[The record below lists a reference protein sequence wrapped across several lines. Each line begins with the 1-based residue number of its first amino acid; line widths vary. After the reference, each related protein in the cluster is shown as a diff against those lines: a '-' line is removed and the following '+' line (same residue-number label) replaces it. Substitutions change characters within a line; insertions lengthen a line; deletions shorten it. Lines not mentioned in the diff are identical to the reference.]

1 MSAKLLCSMEVLE
14 KDKAVRKVDFEAKS
28 FLRAW
33 IQFMRCVL
41 CTQSGGIIVQES
53 ITDTTGTARTYP
65 TTASNAFHSLV
76 MTSQSSSSI
85 EGIVVGSSSA
95 SNTVTTN
102 ALGSM
107 VTTFNTSAI
116 FQSAI
121 TVDGNILRFSMTKK
135 FLNNTA
141 SNITIRE
148 VGIYSRVYD
157 SGNTWR
163 TFCIVRDVL
172 PEPVTI
178 LPDQVLVVTYTFQIT
193 VG

>member
-41 CTQSGGIIVQES
+41 CTSPGLYIIQES
-53 ITDTTGTARTYP
+53 ITDTTGVVRTYP
-65 TTASNAFHSLV
+65 TTTSYPFHSLV
-76 MTSQSSSSI
+76 MTSQGHSSI
-85 EGIVVGSSSA
+85 EGIVLGSSSA

-102 ALGSM
+102 ALGSI
-107 VTTFNTSAI
+107 VTTLSTISVYY
-116 FQSAI
+116 SAI

-135 FLNNTA
+135 FLNNTD

-148 VGIYSRVYD
+148 AGIYSRAYD
-157 SGNTWR
+157 SSNTWR

-178 LPDQVLVVTYTFQIT
+178 FPDQVLVVTYTFQLT

>member
-41 CTQSGGIIVQES
+41 CTSPGFYIVQES

-65 TTASNAFHSLV
+65 TTASYPFHSLV
-76 MTSQSSSSI
+76 MTSYSISSI

-107 VTTFNTSAI
+107 VTTFIISDG
-116 FQSAI
+116 SYSDI
-121 TVDGNILRFSMTKK
+121 TVDGNILRFSMKKK
-135 FLNNTA
+135 FLNNTD

-148 VGIYSRVYD
+148 AGIYSRAYA

-178 LPDQVLVVTYTFQIT
+178 LPDQVLVVTYTFQLT

>member
-1 MSAKLLCSMEVLE
+1 MEVLE

-95 SNTVTTN
+95 PNTVTTN

-116 FQSAI
+116 SQSAI

>member
-1 MSAKLLCSMEVLE
+1 MEVLE

-33 IQFMRCVL
+33 IKFMRCVL
-41 CTQSGGIIVQES
+41 CTSPGGGIVQDT
-53 ITDTTGTARTYP
+53 IADTTGAARTYP
-65 TTASNAFHSLV
+65 TTTSYPFHTLV
-76 MTSQSSSSI
+76 MTSHSYLST

-95 SNTVTTN
+95 SNTVSTN
-102 ALGSM
+102 ALGSI
-107 VTTFNTSAI
+107 VTTLSTISVYY
-116 FQSAI
+116 SAI

-135 FLNNTA
+135 FLNNTD

-148 VGIYSRVYD
+148 AGIYSRAYD
-157 SGNTWR
+157 SSNTWR

-178 LPDQVLVVTYTFQIT
+178 LPDQVLVVTYTFQLT

>member
-41 CTQSGGIIVQES
+41 CSSSGLVIVQES
-53 ITDTTGTARTYP
+53 ITDTTGAARTYP
-65 TTASNAFHSLV
+65 TTASYPFHTLI
-76 MTSQSSSSI
+76 MASQSNSSI

-107 VTTFNTSAI
+107 VTTFSSSAVPY
-116 FQSAI
+116 SAI
-121 TVDGNILRFSMTKK
+121 TVDGNIIRFSMTKK

-148 VGIYSRVYD
+148 AGIYSRAYD
-157 SGNTWR
+157 SSNTSR